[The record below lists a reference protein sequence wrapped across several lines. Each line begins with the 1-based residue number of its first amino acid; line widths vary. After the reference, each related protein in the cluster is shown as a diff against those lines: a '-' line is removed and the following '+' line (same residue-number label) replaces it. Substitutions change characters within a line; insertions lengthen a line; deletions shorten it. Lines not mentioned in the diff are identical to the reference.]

1 MRSKNKI
8 VLFVIIMVLA
18 IAIISTFTISFI
30 MQKENEVSIASEQKD
45 EEKQIYDTV
54 ISSASYSADPTVPD
68 NILNGINRHI
78 VKIRVI
84 STGEAKFLPTT
95 EFYHNPYNPCTPIEI
110 EVLQN
115 LYGEPIQPVDGK
127 IYISG
132 GDIKLSNLITTLD
145 EVDTERLGLN
155 NLSEE
160 ERNSQYMRYQ
170 TKYSYDVQPNNEYIV
185 VVAEIGDGLY
195 KIVDEGCGIFINDS
209 FEIMTKVSSETI
221 LRNVITNNTIE
232 QTQLVQ
238 KAIEK
243 KVDANTVKKL
253 INQNKEK

>member
-95 EFYHNPYNPCTPIEI
+95 EFYHNPYNPCTYY
-110 EVLQN
+110 N
-115 LYGEPIQPVDGK
+115 FLY
-127 IYISG
+127 
-132 GDIKLSNLITTLD
+132 
-145 EVDTERLGLN
+145 
-155 NLSEE
+155 
-160 ERNSQYMRYQ
+160 
-170 TKYSYDVQPNNEYIV
+170 
-185 VVAEIGDGLY
+185 
-195 KIVDEGCGIFINDS
+195 F
-209 FEIMTKVSSETI
+209 
-221 LRNVITNNTIE
+221 
-232 QTQLVQ
+232 
-238 KAIEK
+238 
-243 KVDANTVKKL
+243 
-253 INQNKEK
+253 